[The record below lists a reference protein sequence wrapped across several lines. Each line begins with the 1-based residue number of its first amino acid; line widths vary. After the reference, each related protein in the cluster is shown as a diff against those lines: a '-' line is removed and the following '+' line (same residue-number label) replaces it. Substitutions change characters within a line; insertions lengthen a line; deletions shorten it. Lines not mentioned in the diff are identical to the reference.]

1 MYIVNNQLSSAKL
14 KVLNSAL
21 DLFMEKGYFNTSIPD
36 LVKHS
41 GVSTGSIYH
50 AFKDK
55 EAIAEALMQAL
66 LEQIES
72 EQTAIFNQYNS
83 SWDRFYELS
92 RWMIETAHKHPQAMQ
107 FILNARHKEFLPNL
121 PPICSSQPFLNLRD
135 VIQQGMDEGEL
146 IEMDLMVAAAS
157 SFGGV
162 MRLIQLGLDN
172 MLEQPLPN
180 YLESITKTS
189 WRSIAKTI

>member
-1 MYIVNNQLSSAKL
+1 MYIVNSQLSSAKL

-21 DLFMEKGYFNTSIPD
+21 NLFMEKGYFNTSIPD

-72 EQTAIFNQYNS
+72 EQETILNQYDS
-83 SWDRFYELS
+83 SWKRFYELS
-92 RWMIETAHKHPQAMQ
+92 KWMIETAHKHPQAMQ

-121 PPICSSQPFLNLRD
+121 PPICSSQPFLNLRE
-135 VIQQGMDEGEL
+135 VIQQGMNEGDL

-189 WRSIAKTI
+189 WRSIAKEI